1 MKTILTVALLLACVG
16 CADPML
22 ITRPVQDEPSLFVGL
37 ASHNDPE
44 KEVQVQHNH
53 PMEWSEA
60 DLHTILTRLLVQGQ
74 GGIMDPLKQPRAVF
88 SPDNISLL
96 IPALRETFKA
106 ARSSDWVVF
115 ALWDSS
121 PESQALEVTSGGMF
135 LQNQRLHF
143 ILSNHRERV
152 SSEQDGIKGIR
163 RNPLYSLRDIKK
175 GKLSFDPT
183 RYMIDSRDNWMAGG
197 YDAPASE
204 LVLDLKSLLA
214 QNNLLRPPSADSSG
228 GSTPAPSTQSEVGE
242 LKDEIS
248 NLKEELS
255 RLQDLITNKAE
266 EGSRRKNP

>member
-1 MKTILTVALLLACVG
+1 
-16 CADPML
+16 ML

-37 ASHNDPE
+37 ASHSDPE
-44 KEVQVQHNH
+44 KVGQVQHNH
-53 PMEWSEA
+53 PMEWSEG
-60 DLHTILTRLLVQGQ
+60 DLHTILTRLLVQGR

-88 SPDNISLL
+88 SPDNLSLL

-152 SSEQDGIKGIR
+152 SSEQVGIKGIR
-163 RNPLYSLRDIKK
+163 RNPLHSLRDIKK

-183 RYMIDSRDNWMAGG
+183 RYMIDSRDNWLAGG
-197 YDAPASE
+197 YESPASE
-204 LVLDLKSLLA
+204 LVLDLKALLA
-214 QNNLLRPPSADSSG
+214 TDHFSTPIDSERRTAAESSRS

-242 LKDEIS
+242 LKNEIS
-248 NLKEELS
+248 TLKEELS
-255 RLQDLITNKAE
+255 RLQDLITNKAK
-266 EGSRRKNP
+266 EGSQQKNP